1 MLRFKG
7 MLRIFTTLTFFL
19 KNLSTCTIAILV
31 SRGRKLKA
39 VLIKTDTH
47 SPSSNLMRALL

>member
-19 KNLSTCTIAILV
+19 KILSTCTIAILV